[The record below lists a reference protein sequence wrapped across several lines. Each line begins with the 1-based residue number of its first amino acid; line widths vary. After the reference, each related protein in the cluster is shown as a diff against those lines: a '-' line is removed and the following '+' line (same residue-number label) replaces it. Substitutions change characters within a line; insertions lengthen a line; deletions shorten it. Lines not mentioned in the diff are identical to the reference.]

1 MNILIP
7 TDFSENSWNAIRYAL
22 KLFEK
27 VPVRFYFL
35 HVKTGQEEPAYQNT
49 LHSKKPENTLT
60 LSKAPFSILLKRLKK
75 ETLSKRHQFYTA
87 MAEGVFT
94 GAIRKKIEQLQ
105 IDMIV
110 MGTNG
115 ASGYREATVGRNT
128 TDVIT
133 RVKCPVLVI
142 PAKAKYVPPKDI
154 CLPTDFNNFFKL
166 KVIKTLKS
174 IVDLNTSALSVL
186 YVSKKNKQLSALQEK
201 HKNQLRERLYDIHHS
216 FHFNVDQTLEEAVEA
231 FVQPR
236 EIGMIAMMAKNLNF
250 FQHILFHPAAR
261 EISYH
266 SEIPFL
272 VLHE

>member
-22 KLFEK
+22 ALFEK
-27 VPVRFYFL
+27 TPVRFYFL
-35 HVKTGQEEPAYQNT
+35 HVIPDQEDHAHHGNPMAMET
-49 LHSKKPENTLT
+49 DDTLT
-60 LSKAPFSILLKRLKK
+60 MPRASFSVFLKKLKKISLSKDHR
-75 ETLSKRHQFYTA
+75 FYTTMEDGA
-87 MAEGVFT
+87 FT
-94 GAIRKKIEQLQ
+94 GVIRKKIKDYQ

-115 ASGYREATVGRNT
+115 ASGYKEATVGRNT

-142 PAKAKYVPPKDI
+142 PAKAQFVPPKDI
-154 CLPTDFNNFFKL
+154 CLPTDFNNFFKH
-166 KVIKTLKS
+166 KVLKTLKS
-174 IVDLNTSALSVL
+174 IVDLNDSTLSVL
-186 YVSKKNKQLSALQEK
+186 YVSKTSKQLNAFQDD
-201 HKNQLRERLYDIHHS
+201 HKNQLKIQLSDLHHS
-216 FHFNVDQTLEEAVEA
+216 FHFIVDQTLEEAVEA
-231 FVQPR
+231 FVRPR

-250 FQHILFHPAAR
+250 FQHILFHPVAR
-261 EISYH
+261 KISYH